1 MEKKQYIEPLV
12 EMVRFNTQEMM
23 IIEGGTTGVLPPKPG
38 PSSAP
43 ARRTEVF

>member
-23 IIEGGTTGVLPPKPG
+23 IIEGGTTGLPPKPG
-38 PSSAP
+38 LSSAP

>member
-23 IIEGGTTGVLPPKPG
+23 IIEGGTTGVLPPG

>member
-23 IIEGGTTGVLPPKPG
+23 IIEGGTTGELPPG
-38 PSSAP
+38 MAP
-43 ARRTEVF
+43 RRKTSTEVF